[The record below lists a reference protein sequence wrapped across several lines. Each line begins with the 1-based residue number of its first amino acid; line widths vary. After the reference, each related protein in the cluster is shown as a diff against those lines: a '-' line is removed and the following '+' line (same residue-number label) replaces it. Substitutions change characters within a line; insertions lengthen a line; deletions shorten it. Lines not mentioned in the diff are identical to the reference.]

1 MAYRNKTYVCFDA
14 DQDIKYYRMLLA
26 WSEKD
31 KFDFEIYN
39 AHEINNLRKYSNEE
53 TIKRKLFERL
63 KNSKVMIVLVGEN
76 TKYLYKYVRWEIEK
90 AIELGIPI
98 IAVNIVEDSKG
109 KYNRKLDDIYCPKIL
124 KETTALHIP
133 FREKIITKA
142 IDEWPDIH
150 TDYINKKEIGPK
162 IYKDFV
168 YKDLNL

>member
-1 MAYRNKTYVCFDA
+1 MAYKNKIYVCFDA
-14 DQDIKYYRMLLA
+14 DEDMDYYNLLKA
-26 WSEKD
+26 WNKNEN
-31 KFDFEIYN
+31 FDFLMYN
-39 AHEINNLRKYSNEE
+39 AHELNNLRDGSKEQ
-53 TIKRKLFERL
+53 TIKRKLKERL
-63 KNSKVMIVLVGEN
+63 DNSKLMIVLIGKN

-98 IAVNIVEDSKG
+98 IAANIVKDENG
-109 KYNRKLDDIYCPKIL
+109 KYKRNVDNDNCPKIL

-150 TDYINKKEIGPK
+150 TNYINKKEIGPK
-162 IYKDFV
+162 IYMDFV

>member
-26 WSEKD
+26 WSEND

-39 AHEINNLRKYSNEE
+39 AHEINNLRNNSSEE
-53 TIKRKLFERL
+53 TIKGKLLERL

-98 IAVNIVEDSKG
+98 IAVNIVKDENG
-109 KYNRKLDDIYCPKIL
+109 KYKRNVDNDNCPKIL
-124 KETTALHIP
+124 KETIALHIA
-133 FREKIITKA
+133 FREKILSKA
-142 IDEWPDIH
+142 IQEWPSA
-150 TDYINKKEIGPK
+150 
-162 IYKDFV
+162 YKDPKYLYYYYEDYV
-168 YKDLNL
+168 YRTFGII

>member
-14 DQDIKYYRMLLA
+14 DQDMNYYTMLLA
-26 WSEKD
+26 WSEND

-63 KNSKVMIVLVGEN
+63 KNSKVMIVLVGEK
-76 TKYLYKYVRWEIEK
+76 TKNLYKYVRWEIEK
-90 AIELGIPI
+90 AIELDIPI
-98 IAVNIVEDSKG
+98 IAVNIVKNSDG
-109 KYNRKLDDIYCPKIL
+109 KYNRDIDYDNCPKIL

-162 IYKDFV
+162 IYMDFV

>member
-26 WSEKD
+26 WSEND
-31 KFDFEIYN
+31 KFDFEMYN
-39 AHEINNLRKYSNEE
+39 AHEINNLRNNSSEE
-53 TIKRKLFERL
+53 TIKGKLLERL

-109 KYNRKLDDIYCPKIL
+109 KYNRKLDDIHCPKIL
-124 KETTALHIP
+124 KETMALHIA
-133 FREKIITKA
+133 FREKILSKA
-142 IDEWPDIH
+142 IQEWPSAYKDPKFSYYYYK
-150 TDYINKKEIGPK
+150 DYIYSSLGIM
-162 IYKDFV
+162 
-168 YKDLNL
+168 

>member
-14 DQDIKYYRMLLA
+14 DQDMKYYTMLLA
-26 WSEKD
+26 WSEND

-63 KNSKVMIVLVGEN
+63 KNSKVMIVLVGEK
-76 TKYLYKYVRWEIEK
+76 TKNLYKYVRWEIEK
-90 AIELGIPI
+90 AIELDIPI
-98 IAVNIVEDSKG
+98 IAVNIVEDSNG
-109 KYNRKLDDIYCPKIL
+109 KYKRNVDNDNCPKIL
-124 KETTALHIP
+124 KETIALHIA
-133 FREKIITKA
+133 FREKILSKA
-142 IDEWPDIH
+142 IDEWPDKH
-150 TDYINKKEIGPK
+150 TDYINKKEISPK